1 MGEAAR
7 NYHYSIAEY
16 LEIEKNSLE
25 KYEYHVGEVFA
36 MAGGTLNH
44 GLLSNNAGGSLRDAI
59 KKKGKSCRTY
69 SSDAKIA
76 ISDERYVYADTF
88 VVCGKTETYEEM
100 PQAAKNPI
108 LIVEVLSDSTALY
121 DREGKFQLYQQIAS
135 LQEYVLVSQDKVLVE
150 VFYKSADVDFWQYK
164 SYRNISDCINLKS
177 LDVEITLADI
187 YLDSGVEK

>member
-1 MGEAAR
+1 MGEVAH
-7 NYHYSIAEY
+7 NPYYSIAEY

-36 MAGGTLNH
+36 MVGGTLNH
-44 GLLSNNAGGSLRDAI
+44 GLLSANVCGSLRDAI

-69 SSDAKIA
+69 SSDARIA
-76 ISDERYVYADTF
+76 ISDERYVYADAF
-88 VVCGKTETYEEM
+88 VVCGPTETYEEM

-121 DREGKFQLYQQIAS
+121 DREGKFQLYQQIVS
-135 LQEYVLVSQDKVLVE
+135 LQEYVLISQDKVLVE
-150 VFYKSADVDFWQYK
+150 VFYKSADVDFWQYRA
-164 SYRNISDCINLKS
+164 YRNLTDSINLKS
-177 LDVEITLADI
+177 LDVEITLADV

>member
-1 MGEAAR
+1 MTAPAKK
-7 NYHYSIAEY
+7 YYSAQEY

-25 KYEYHVGEVFA
+25 KCEYHVGEVFA
-36 MAGGTLNH
+36 VAGGTLTH

-121 DREGKFQLYQQIAS
+121 DRESKFQLYQQIAS

-150 VFYKSADVDFWQYK
+150 VFYKSVDVDFWQYK
-164 SYRNISDCINLKS
+164 SYRNLTDCINLKS
-177 LDVEITLADI
+177 LDVEITLTEI
-187 YLDSGVEK
+187 YT

>member
-1 MGEAAR
+1 MGEAVR

-16 LEIEKNSLE
+16 IEMERNSLE

-44 GLLSNNAGGSLRDAI
+44 GLLSANVCGSLRDAI

-100 PQAAKNPI
+100 SQAAKNPI

-164 SYRNISDCINLKS
+164 SYRNQTDSINLKS

-187 YLDSGVEK
+187 YLDWGIEK